1 MHKTYFVNRELTQRR
16 QQRQREQPKSKI
28 GLDKIGKT
36 ILHLHHTLCT
46 FLCRHCM
53 TMA

>member
-28 GLDKIGKT
+28 GLDW
-36 ILHLHHTLCT
+36 
-46 FLCRHCM
+46 
-53 TMA
+53 